1 MTSTEKQIADL
12 DRATRDANMAAMRST
27 GWKRRVHLAF
37 ARFFS
42 WGGDIGREVLRDEQR
57 GKDDTYHGEY

>member
-1 MTSTEKQIADL
+1 MPIRDEEIAEIDQFH
-12 DRATRDANMAAMRST
+12 RDANMQAMRTT

-37 ARFFS
+37 ARLFG
-42 WGGDIGREVLRDEQR
+42 WVGDIGREIQRDEQR